1 MWDALD
7 DTLEDAKGHDQAG
20 GDAGEHCLVKNRF
33 VKTSDP
39 DAREHLAKQVFYIAV
54 PDQRDPPDREPRALF
69 TDGDTDL
76 SRKEARA
83 MIWSNRSAKSAAFHR
98 IILSPSTGL
107 GIKTAAEAREWTRTV
122 MRDLAVRLDREL
134 TWVAATHTN
143 RSHAHVHVL
152 VAGEAGQASTG
163 GARRVVRFSRD
174 DIKALR
180 ERITI
185 DAARPIREATQAQAR
200 ATARAAQDAQ
210 RAALYERLGVPIAAT
225 PPSPTPPS
233 PTPPTAPAAH
243 AIPLVR
249 PSQAGRK
256 RHWWQRGTGG

>member
-134 TWVAATHTN
+134 TWMAGTHTN

-152 VAGEAGQASTG
+152 VAGEAAQASKG
-163 GARRVVRFSRD
+163 GARRVVRFGRD

-180 ERITI
+180 EHITI
-185 DAARPIREATQAQAR
+185 DAARPIREAAR
-200 ATARAAQDAQ
+200 ARELDAARARQ
-210 RAALYERLGVPIAAT
+210 AARMADLDRRLGVPTATAGHTDPATGAAPDRST
-225 PPSPTPPS
+225 PAPT
-233 PTPPTAPAAH
+233 
-243 AIPLVR
+243 
-249 PSQAGRK
+249 SQAAPK
-256 RHWWQRGTGG
+256 RHWWQRGH